1 MYISLHC
8 ITLFFLSMFE
18 DLCNEM
24 FKSTK
29 TANKKNKMYEG
40 FWQEVLVLHVW
51 VGREKSPLHF
61 LSSKDCVKALDPRE
75 TVNRDIKKV
84 TRCLPHGSSSNI
96 FVN

>member
-1 MYISLHC
+1 MYISLYC

-24 FKSTK
+24 FKSK